1 MAGKLKIKVG
11 CGSGLATATVA
22 AEAVRNICKKANIDA
37 DVTTCRVT
45 DLRQYDDDASI
56 DILLSTS
63 KINED
68 QFEKP
73 IMSVFGLISG
83 INEDQI
89 TARLIKIMKEIQN
102 NRETLT

>member
-1 MAGKLKIKVG
+1 MAGKIRIKVG

-22 AEAVRNICKKANIDA
+22 AEAVKNICKKANIDA
-37 DVTTCRVT
+37 DITTCRVT

-63 KINED
+63 KINEEM
-68 QFEKP
+68 FNKP

-83 INEDQI
+83 IDEDKI
-89 TARLIKIMKEIQN
+89 TARLTEIMKEVRN
-102 NRETLT
+102 KDETLD